1 MRLIFF
7 KESTE
12 TMQIEGRVGDG
23 RGALYVH
30 LVQSEGG
37 GRRGERRKERNGD
50 NERGDEPK
58 VGKRWLKDECL
69 CDKGQM
75 M

>member
-23 RGALYVH
+23 GALCVH

-58 VGKRWLKDECL
+58 VGKRWLKD
-69 CDKGQM
+69 K
-75 M
+75 